1 MTPTN
6 LPDQSRLSRRAL
18 FKGAGATAALFAL
31 PHARLLAAENAIQ
44 AVEFF
49 QGTATK
55 LGTAVVLN
63 TKTLAAVPPPLNPL
77 PLSTGR
83 AVVSLFIKQGLI
95 MAANYPG
102 YQTLLGTGS
111 LLGNESFAVRM
122 LPPNARLSTTPTPIL
137 QVFAT
142 ANSENP
148 NAAFFNYLIPDMLSS
163 VDGDW
168 HQVNVTI
175 GQTQASTPRWLI
187 EAVDIDVDDYVIN
200 VPPTGFWAD
209 RDNNPLSDQIPSV
222 AFNWPMVNTG
232 IKTAS
237 GAPDVYSL
245 YFGQPTRSPASGFA
259 PIVSTAS
266 QYLRG
271 LQASLA
277 KVFLNFSPTPGIT
290 PATLI
295 DKQAFVRPT
304 VPSANAILAQVI
316 SSVLSQVRL
325 AENLAEQNEA
335 AAVQNQAALLQQ
347 IKTVIAGVQTSVAAA
362 QNAAVRA
369 GASVQ
374 TQLSLQAASLEINGA
389 ALAASENAAAS
400 IIYGQIADAAPN
412 VAEAASYVQQQVQG
426 TITSV
431 AVAMPQYGANVIASG
446 ILNTPQVLLNGT
458 ATGNV
463 TITSGGTVY
472 SAVND
477 FGNNQGTVSGN
488 VVETDTSGV
497 TIENITVSPSDTVD
511 TAAST
516 PLGFTIV
523 SPAADSPDAP

>member
-1 MTPTN
+1 MN
-6 LPDQSRLSRRAL
+6 LTSTKPSLTRRAL
-18 FKGAGATAALFAL
+18 LKSAGATAALLTL
-31 PHARLLAAENAIQ
+31 PRPRLFAAENAIQ

-49 QGTATK
+49 QGTRTK

-63 TKTLAAVPPPLNPL
+63 TKTLAQVVSPLNPM
-77 PLSTGR
+77 PISTR
-83 AVVSLFIKQGLI
+83 SAVVSLFVKQGLI
-95 MAANYPG
+95 MGVNYPG
-102 YQTLLGTGS
+102 YQTLMGTGS

-175 GQTQASTPRWLI
+175 GQTQAAQPRWLI

-209 RDNNPLSDQIPSV
+209 RDNNILSDQIPGV
-222 AFNWPMVNTG
+222 VFNWPMVNTG
-232 IKTAS
+232 LKTAS

-259 PIVSTAS
+259 PVVSTAS

-277 KVFLNFSPTPGIT
+277 KVFLSFSPTPGIT

-316 SSVLSQVRL
+316 SSVLSQIRL

-335 AAVQNQAALLQQ
+335 AAIQNQAALLQQ
-347 IKTVIAGVQTSVAAA
+347 MKAVIANVQASVVSA

-400 IIYGQIADAAPN
+400 VIYGQVADAVSN
-412 VAEAASYVQQQVQG
+412 ITEAASYVQQQVQG

-431 AVAMPQYGANVIASG
+431 AVTMPQYGANVIANG

-463 TITSGGTVY
+463 TVTSGGTVY
-472 SAVND
+472 SDVSD

-497 TIENITVSPSDTVD
+497 TIENITVSTPDTVD
-511 TAAST
+511 TSAST

-523 SPAADSPDAP
+523 SPSSDEP

>member
-1 MTPTN
+1 MN
-6 LPDQSRLSRRAL
+6 MLSRRAL
-18 FKGAGATAALFAL
+18 FRSAGATAALLTL
-31 PHARLLAAENAIQ
+31 PRARLFAAENAIQ

-102 YQTLLGTGS
+102 YQTVLGTGS
-111 LLGNESFAVRM
+111 LLGHESFAVQM
-122 LPPNARLSTTPTPIL
+122 LPPKAGISLTSSPVL
-137 QVFAT
+137 KVFAT

-148 NAAFFNYLIPDMLSS
+148 NAAYFNYLIPDMLSPS
-163 VDGDW
+163 KTDW
-168 HQVNVTI
+168 HQVNLTI
-175 GQTQASTPRWLI
+175 GQTQATQPRWMI
-187 EAVDIDVDDYVIN
+187 EAVDIDVDDYAIN
-200 VPPTGFWAD
+200 VPPTGWWAD
-209 RDNNPLSDQIPSV
+209 RDNNPLPNQIPGV
-222 AFNWPMVNTG
+222 AFNWPMVYTG
-232 IKTAS
+232 LKTAS
-237 GAPDVYSL
+237 GAADVYSL

-259 PIVSTAS
+259 PIVSTTT
-266 QYLRG
+266 QYLMG

-277 KVFLNFSPTPGIT
+277 KVFLNFSPSVGIT
-290 PATLI
+290 PAILI

-304 VPSANAILAQVI
+304 VPSANAILAQIV
-316 SSVLSQVRL
+316 STVLSQVRQ

-335 AAVQNQAALLQQ
+335 AAVQNEATLIQQ
-347 IKTVIAGVQTSVAAA
+347 MASVMANVRANIAAA
-362 QNAAVRA
+362 QNAAVKA

-374 TQLSLQAASLEINGA
+374 TQLSLQAAAVEMNGA
-389 ALAASENAAAS
+389 ALAASENASATV
-400 IIYGQIADAAPN
+400 IYDQIAEATSSI
-412 VAEAASYVQQQVQG
+412 AEATSYVQQQVRG

-431 AVAMPQYGANVIASG
+431 AVPMPPNGANVIASG

-463 TITSGGTVY
+463 TVTSGGTVY
-472 SAVND
+472 SDVSD
-477 FGNNQGTVSGN
+477 FGNNQGTVSGT
-488 VVETDTSGV
+488 VTQTDTSGV
-497 TIENITVSPSDTVD
+497 TISNITITDTVD

-523 SPAADSPDAP
+523 APAADSPDAP